1 MINILQQTNHLLK
14 FIMDKKRKPPLKKNV
29 PARFSADKNK
39 DHSNSSGR
47 LNNDLFASRLNKKL
61 KQHYMKISKTKTIV
75 FVTGAFVTHA
85 GWDEWKA
92 YFESKGYQTIAPPW
106 PGKEASAAALR
117 AKHPDG
123 NQTLTNL
130 SLKALVDHY
139 ISVIKA
145 LPEKPIVI
153 GHSLGGLIT
162 QIIVNRDVAAAG
174 IAIHP
179 VAPAGVFP
187 YEFSFLKAGWK
198 SLGLF
203 TSMKK
208 TYLMSFKDWQYAFVN
223 GMPLA
228 EQKKAYEENT
238 IPESKRVARGGLTSA
253 AKVDFTKMHVPLL
266 ITSGSEDH
274 ITPPHLNLR
283 NFKKYKN
290 NGSIVDYKEFTG
302 RNHFV
307 VGLPTWKEDA
317 DYILN
322 WIKNLQ

>member
-1 MINILQQTNHLLK
+1 
-14 FIMDKKRKPPLKKNV
+14 MDKKSKPPLKKSV
-29 PARFSADKNK
+29 PTRFSADKNK
-39 DHSNSSGR
+39 DNLSSSSH
-47 LNNDLFASRLNKKL
+47 LNNDLFASRLNLKL
-61 KQHYMKISKTKTIV
+61 KQHYMKIAKTKTIV

-85 GWDEWKA
+85 GWKEWQT
-92 YFESKGYQTIAPPW
+92 YFESKGYQTIAPAW
-106 PGKEASAAALR
+106 PGKDAPAAELR

-123 NQTLTNL
+123 NQVLTDLTL
-130 SLKALVDHY
+130 KELVDHY

-153 GHSLGGLIT
+153 GHSLGGLMT

-179 VAPAGVFP
+179 VPPLGVFP
-187 YEFSFLKAGWK
+187 YEFSFLKAGWR

-208 TYLMSFKDWQYAFVN
+208 TYLMSFKKWQYAFVN
-223 GMPLA
+223 GMSLD

-238 IPESKRVARGGLTSA
+238 IPESKRVARGGLSSA
-253 AKVDFTKMHVPLL
+253 AKVDFSKMHVPLL
-266 ITSGSEDH
+266 ITSGSEDN
-274 ITPPHLNLR
+274 ILPPHLNFR
-283 NFKKYKN
+283 NFKKYKK
-290 NGSIVDYKEFTG
+290 NGSVLDYKEFPG

-307 VGLPTWKEDA
+307 VGQPSWKEDA